1 MQVKHC
7 QCGLQVTFTPDIPW
21 GRTINYLPRAGTKCP
36 KYRNKFSSQC
46 KPYAPYELMEKLA
59 LFPLQKQVLQVNC
72 SYSLVL
78 PESISA
84 L

>member
-21 GRTINYLPRAGTKCP
+21 GRTTNYLPRAGTKRP

-46 KPYAPYELMEKLA
+46 KPYALYELMEKLGFLSSSKTSTA
-59 LFPLQKQVLQVNC
+59 
-72 SYSLVL
+72 S
-78 PESISA
+78 
-84 L
+84 